1 MFCPTQLIGLDRS
14 ARSARSLTRGRHRA
28 FTAKP
33 FPVSAASLEHLVRL
47 QPLWNRLYDRV
58 GRDHAFLQHAL
69 RHSAG
74 ACRWE
79 ARQLAVHGR
88 TLARAVEKPQLLLP
102 NSIYVP
108 QSAPGGGGGE
118 PDWVH
123 TVGNVQ
129 AGEPYQLQLVHALQS
144 EGHADVRSGPLH
156 AVCAA
161 IAAAARMVHPD
172 APCVAILSKPKD
184 SLAQRTQAS
193 LV

>member
-1 MFCPTQLIGLDRS
+1 M
-14 ARSARSLTRGRHRA
+14 HRA

-33 FPVSAASLEHLVRL
+33 LAVSAASLEHLMRL

-69 RHSAG
+69 RHSAR

-79 ARQLAVHGR
+79 ARQLAAHGR

-102 NSIYVP
+102 NSVYLP
-108 QSAPGGGGGE
+108 QSAPGGNGGD

-144 EGHADVRSGPLH
+144 AEHADVRSGPLE

-172 APCVAILSKPKD
+172 APCVAILSKPRD
-184 SLAQRTQAS
+184 ILAQRTQARGT
-193 LV
+193 